1 MATRSAMILTVIFI
15 IVALVISPHSPAITF
30 TDAARPTTFKG
41 MCWGEGLYVRP
52 VYAVNRRRRDLV
64 AVAAA
69 APAPSPLSP
78 MKLLRRDNQLS
89 GGCEII

>member
-15 IVALVISPHSPAITF
+15 VALVISPAITF

-69 APAPSPLSP
+69 APAPLPPSP